1 MARTD
6 GSPVFID
13 TNVLIYASLARSP
26 LNLEAKGWL
35 QRLSEQGAALWI
47 SRQVIREF
55 LAAMTR
61 SRELVEE
68 SPLEALL
75 ELARYLEAHF
85 LVADDN
91 PRVTAWLLQL
101 MERIPIRGKQ
111 VHDAN
116 VVATMLAYDVPNLL
130 THNTADFARYSDL
143 ITLLPLK

>member
-13 TNVLIYASLARSP
+13 TNVLIYAALARSP

-35 QRLSEQGAALWI
+35 QKLSEQATALWI

-55 LAAMTR
+55 LAVMTR

-68 SPLEALL
+68 VPLEALMCQRCL
-75 ELARYLEAHF
+75 
-85 LVADDN
+85 
-91 PRVTAWLLQL
+91 
-101 MERIPIRGKQ
+101 
-111 VHDAN
+111 
-116 VVATMLAYDVPNLL
+116 
-130 THNTADFARYSDL
+130 HNTTDFARYSSL